1 MAKND
6 DIEEL
11 LEWKHDQELRQA
23 TATGVKEGQWKT
35 CTLAWSI
42 ITGFVATIAGL
53 CVNYSEAVYAGVK
66 AFWVVAMGKIQ

>member
-1 MAKND
+1 MASKD
-6 DIEEL
+6 VEEL
-11 LEWKHDQELRQA
+11 LEWKHDQEI
-23 TATGVKEGQWKT
+23 KEANKAGQWKT